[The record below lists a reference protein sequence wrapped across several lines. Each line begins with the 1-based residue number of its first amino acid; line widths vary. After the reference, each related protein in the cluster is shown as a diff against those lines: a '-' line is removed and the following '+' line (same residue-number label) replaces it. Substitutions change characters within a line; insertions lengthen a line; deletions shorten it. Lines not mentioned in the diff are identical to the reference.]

1 MGAQRQ
7 PEGVSERRS
16 GRQLQSR
23 STNER
28 SRRVDGADAF
38 LAPVVPGQTRFG
50 VVRSPSSLQMFV
62 PALRT
67 PPLACC
73 VREEEV
79 KTLLRGA
86 CSLDGWLDQQLAVAN
101 PKKLS
106 PENPDGRAQR
116 GPHGRG
122 QTTPVNKGLNRAR
135 IPRTVA
141 SRTPT
146 AYEVRVRYCSGRT
159 KQSTVRYTR
168 TRSVSYCVLVLYIPR
183 TRNG

>member
-1 MGAQRQ
+1 MTRRDRLSLGSRVEVVQLGQSHFAGTTAQKHTAPEVLLGPECLGAPRQ
-7 PEGVSERRS
+7 PEAVSERRS

-67 PPLACC
+67 PPLPCG

-86 CSLDGWLDQQLAVAN
+86 CSPDGWLDQQLAVIN
-101 PKKLS
+101 PK
-106 PENPDGRAQR
+106 
-116 GPHGRG
+116 
-122 QTTPVNKGLNRAR
+122 NRE
-135 IPRTVA
+135 
-141 SRTPT
+141 S
-146 AYEVRVRYCSGRT
+146 S
-159 KQSTVRYTR
+159 S
-168 TRSVSYCVLVLYIPR
+168 
-183 TRNG
+183 